1 MYVCSFNSHAPITK
15 YRKKHALQ
23 EQNYREVSTNECLSL
38 GETAKVHIIL
48 MIIVSVN
55 RELLYTYMYTYIANK
70 NEKCKKKLKKNLKE
84 T

>member
-1 MYVCSFNSHAPITK
+1 MRYMLFICMFVHSTLTRPLQSIEE
-15 YRKKHALQ
+15 ALQ

-70 NEKCKKKLKKNLKE
+70 NEKCKKK